1 MGPRR
6 FQGLGQVIVVD
17 SCGWL
22 SYFTDDVNADFF
34 AKAIEDPK
42 QVLVPGVVVY
52 EVCRRLSHLYG
63 TEGEAQGFAF
73 MSLAR
78 LAPGDWMLFRQAA
91 RAAAEHRLALAD
103 AIIWQ
108 TAQAHGAALYTQD
121 ADLQG
126 LPGVVYR
133 PKPSSTST
141 SS

>member
-1 MGPRR
+1 M
-6 FQGLGQVIVVD
+6 IVVD

-22 SYFTDDVNADFF
+22 SYFTNDANADFF
-34 AKAIEDPK
+34 AQAIEDPK

-52 EVCRRLSHLYG
+52 EVCRRLNHLYG
-63 TEGEAQGFAF
+63 AESEAQGFAYL
-73 MSLAR
+73 SLAQ
-78 LAPGDWMLFRQAA
+78 LAPADWATFRQAA
-91 RAAAEHRLALAD
+91 GAARQHKLAMAD

-108 TAQAHGAALYTQD
+108 TAQAHGAMLYTQD

-133 PKPSSTST
+133 PKHSS

>member
-1 MGPRR
+1 M
-6 FQGLGQVIVVD
+6 IVVD

-22 SYFTDDVNADFF
+22 SYFTDDANAAFF
-34 AKAIEDPK
+34 AQVIENPK

-63 TEGEAQGFAF
+63 AESEARGYAY

-78 LAPGDWMLFRQAA
+78 LAPSDWGIFRQAA
-91 RAAAEHRLALAD
+91 RAAADHKLAMAD

-108 TAQAHGAALYTQD
+108 TAQTHGAALYTQD
-121 ADLQG
+121 SDLQG

-133 PKPSSTST
+133 PKPSS
-141 SS
+141 